1 MLDTKQKI
9 TLEALKLFKRHGIKV
24 ITMDKLAEHIA
35 VSKRT
40 IYEIFKDKNGLV
52 EHCINHLINEEEQIT
67 KNIIDNSDNVIDG
80 FLKRMR
86 RTINLMSSVNE
97 NFLYDADKYHYSVFQ
112 SQGKRQ
118 KDKEYQ
124 MIIEF
129 IQRGK
134 KDGMFRDDINEEI
147 ISRLIKE
154 QMKIVANID
163 LFPPDSFDK
172 ADVFTNIS
180 INFIRGIATPI
191 GIEIIEK
198 LKT

>member
-1 MLDTKQKI
+1 MSDTKQKI
-9 TLEALKLFKRHGIKV
+9 IVESLILFKRYGIKI
-24 ITMDKLAEHIA
+24 ITMDKLAVKLA

-40 IYEIFKDKNGLV
+40 IYEIFKDKNELV
-52 EHCINHLINEEEQIT
+52 EYCINHLITEEEEIT

-86 RTINLMSSVNE
+86 RTVNLMSSVNE
-97 NFLYDADKYHYSVFQ
+97 NFLYDAEKYHYSVFQ
-112 SQGKRQ
+112 RKGKLQ
-118 KDKEYQ
+118 NDKEYQ
-124 MIIEF
+124 MIIDF

-134 KDGMFRDDINEEI
+134 KDGMLRNDINEEI

-154 QMKIVANID
+154 QMKIVANVD

-172 ADVFTNIS
+172 ADVFRNIS
-180 INFIRGIATPI
+180 INFIRGIATQT